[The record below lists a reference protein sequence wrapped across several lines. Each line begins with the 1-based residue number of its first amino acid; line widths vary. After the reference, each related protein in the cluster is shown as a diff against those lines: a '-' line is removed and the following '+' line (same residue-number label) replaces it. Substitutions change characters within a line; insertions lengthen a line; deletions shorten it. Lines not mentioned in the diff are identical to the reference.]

1 MAILTLNNVHFS
13 VGTQAILDGVNLSV
27 EAGERLCL
35 IGRNGEGKSTLL
47 RIVTGEQMADDGEVR
62 LQPGR
67 RMAWVS
73 QEPHLEGDGSVYDT
87 VASGLGNVG
96 HLLGQYHEISQ
107 LLTTD
112 YSDEVMARLEKT
124 QQAIESQD
132 GWSLGQRVD
141 KIITRLELPADA
153 KISSLSGGWK
163 RRVALGRALVQEPD
177 LLLLDEP
184 TNHLDIEAIAWL
196 EEFVSGYQGALIFI
210 THDRTFL
217 QNLATRIIELD
228 RGQLTSWPG
237 DYENYLRRKEE
248 REAEEAIHNA
258 HFDKK
263 LAQEEVWIRQGI
275 KARRTRNEGR
285 VRALKVMREER
296 GERVGKQ
303 GKVALAVDK
312 GQQSGK
318 IVVEVEGV
326 NKAYEGRPII
336 KDFSCTVMRGDRIG
350 LLGPNGAG
358 KSTLLRIFLG
368 QEAPDAGRVKV
379 GTKLEV
385 AYFDQYREQLDDDK
399 SAIENVAEGSDTI
412 EINGRSTHIISY
424 LGKFL
429 FSPVRARST
438 VKMLSGGE
446 RNRLL
451 LAKIFSKPAN
461 VLVLDEPTNDL
472 DIETLEI
479 LENLLLDYQGTLLLV
494 SHDRTFMNNVVTS
507 TLAFEGGGVVKEYV
521 GGYDDWLK
529 QRQLAGGDGKG
540 DKGRKDRPGSKK
552 DGNQSGGKG
561 CIETRS
567 SAQPK
572 KLSYKDQRE
581 LDELPK
587 RIEALEAEQA
597 ELEEQLADPA
607 LYQGK
612 PGEAEPLLKRAEAL
626 GEELEQAY
634 ARWEAL
640 EG

>member
-1 MAILTLNNVHFS
+1 MAILTLSNLHFS
-13 VGTQAILDGVNLSV
+13 VGTQTILDGVDLSV
-27 EAGERLCL
+27 DAGERLCL

-47 RIVTGEQMADDGEVR
+47 RIITGEQMAEDGEVR
-62 LQPGR
+62 LQAGR

-73 QEPHLEGDGSVYDT
+73 QEPRLEGSGTVYDT
-87 VASGLGNVG
+87 VASGLGDVG
-96 HLLGQYHEISQ
+96 RLLAEYHDISQ
-107 LLTTD
+107 QLTTD
-112 YSDEVMARLEKT
+112 FSDEIMARLEKT

-141 KIITRLELPADA
+141 RIITRLELPADA
-153 KISSLSGGWK
+153 KIDSLSGGWK

-184 TNHLDIEAIAWL
+184 TNHLDIEAINWL
-196 EEFVSGYQGALIFI
+196 EEFISSYQGALIFI

-217 QNLATRIIELD
+217 QKLATRIIELD
-228 RGQLTSWPG
+228 RGKLTSWPG

-285 VRALKVMREER
+285 VRALKAMREER
-296 GERVGKQ
+296 SERVNKQ
-303 GKVALAVDK
+303 GKVSLAVDK

-318 IVVEVEGV
+318 IVVEAEHIS
-326 NKAYEGRPII
+326 KSYDGRPII
-336 KDFSCTVMRGDRIG
+336 RDLSTTIMRGDRIG
-350 LLGPNGAG
+350 LLGPNGVG
-358 KSTLLRIFLG
+358 KSTLLRLLLG
-368 QEAPDAGRVKV
+368 KEEPDSGTIKI
-379 GTKLEV
+379 GTKLQV
-385 AYFDQYREQLDDDK
+385 AYFDQYREQLDDEK
-399 SAIENVAEGSDTI
+399 TAIDNVAEGSDTI
-412 EINGRSTHIISY
+412 EINGRQTHIISY

-507 TLAFEGGGVVKEYV
+507 TLAFEGDGVVREYV

-529 QRQLAGGDGKG
+529 QRDIGKAAG
-540 DKGRKDRPGSKK
+540 KK
-552 DGNQSGGKG
+552 PKP
-561 CIETRS
+561 EKV
-567 SAQPK
+567 SAKKEAKKPEPAAAEAAKPK

-587 RIEALEAEQA
+587 KIEALESEQA
-597 ELEEQLADPA
+597 ELEAKLADPA
-607 LYQGK
+607 LYQGDAS
-612 PGEAEPLLKRAEAL
+612 EAQPLLDRMEAL
-626 GEELEQAY
+626 NQELEHAY